1 MADGFDPGGF
11 DPGGFYEGGD
21 GPTGPTFELAEFGFR
36 GHLHAESWSQGV
48 FGFVGEVVGGPVA
61 PSFISH
67 VFGWTGSV
75 TATVRDASVSGATSG
90 TFGFLGCVKG
100 STGPVLP
107 ATDWQW
113 SEADVDPEV
122 LETLRVRLRTPDGE
136 FTTIDPA
143 DLADLEITMTR
154 KGGVDTMTLS
164 IRRDSRL
171 DLGDLDYGTEC
182 EVEYLGRTWQAWL
195 SEASLDHG
203 ATMTRKVSL
212 LGWIARLREDD
223 DSFRRVY
230 AERKLSAW
238 QTDQGHVVGDN
249 LNQFTVSSDAN
260 EILMAANWGAKFQ
273 IGDEDWGTLETPGS
287 ACRIYYEL
295 FGGVPTNERIRVL
308 HLKVMVGG
316 AHSGH
321 EWCG

>member
-1 MADGFDPGGF
+1 MPSRPFVIG
-11 DPGGFYEGGD
+11 
-21 GPTGPTFELAEFGFR
+21 EFGFH
-36 GHLHAESWSQGV
+36 GELHAESWSHGT
-48 FGFVGEVVGGPVA
+48 FGFSESFAGGTGV
-61 PSFISH
+61 PSFAPHI
-67 VFGWTGSV
+67 FGWTGNV
-75 TATVRDASVSGATSG
+75 TATVRDASVAGATSG
-90 TFGFLGCVKG
+90 TFGFRGRLKG

-113 SEADVDPEV
+113 SDADVDPEV
-122 LETLRVRLRTPDGE
+122 LETLRVKLRTPDGE

-143 DLADLEITMTR
+143 DLDDLEIVMTN
-154 KGGVDTMTLS
+154 KGGVDTVTLS

-182 EVEYLGRTWQAWL
+182 EVEYLGRTWQSWL

-203 ATMTRKVSL
+203 QTMTRKVTF

-230 AERKLSAW
+230 ADHRLASWK
-238 QTDQGHVVGDN
+238 TDQGHVVGDN
-249 LNQFTVSSDAN
+249 LDQFTVSADEN

-273 IGDEDWGTLETPGS
+273 IGDEDWGDLETPGS

-295 FGGVPTNERIRVL
+295 FGGVATPEHINVL
-308 HLKVMVGG
+308 SLKILEGG